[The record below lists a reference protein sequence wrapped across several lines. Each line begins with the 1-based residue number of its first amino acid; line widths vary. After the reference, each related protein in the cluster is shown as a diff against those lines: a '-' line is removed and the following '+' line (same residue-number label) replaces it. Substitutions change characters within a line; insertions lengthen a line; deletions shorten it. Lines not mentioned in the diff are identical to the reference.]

1 MLFRQHISAAA
12 LSALLLVSGCDTAK
26 DRAEAYFQS
35 GMEYLQAGDVERAL
49 VEFRNVFKLDG
60 SHREAR
66 VAYAETELKRG
77 NVREAYSQYL
87 RLIEQYPDD
96 VAGLKALAQ
105 MAAGN
110 AQWEDANSF
119 IASAL
124 ALTPDDV
131 ALQSLRIYTDYGVAV
146 ESNDAGAVVS
156 SVKAANDLRQKAPA
170 ELLLHKVIVDDLIRA
185 QSFEKALTELDAA
198 IKIAPTERLLYA
210 QRLSIFAALGDDA
223 AVETGLIDMVAK
235 FPDSPE
241 MHEALLRW
249 YLSRKD
255 YDKAEAYLR
264 AQAAIPTEETT
275 ALIELIRFLG
285 EFRGPDA
292 AIAELDKAIAAGK
305 SVPVFRS
312 ARAGFRFDRGD
323 REGAVAE
330 MEEILKTAEAGEETR
345 TIKIGLARMQLAV
358 GNSVAARALVEE
370 VLVED
375 SGQTEA
381 LKLKASWLIQD
392 DEVGDAVSILRD
404 AIDQNPRDA
413 GLMTLMAQAY
423 ERDGNREL
431 MREMLSQAVEASGRA
446 PAESLRYAQLLAS
459 ENNLIA
465 AEGIIIDSLRITP
478 GDTSLLVPL
487 GQIYVGLNDWS
498 RADAVA
504 KDLEALNDDRVKNDL
519 TAIRAAILEG
529 EKKTG
534 EAISYLEQA
543 ASAEGAQLD
552 AKMAVLRN
560 HLDNGRLTEA
570 SAFAAQMLAS
580 DPENLDLQY
589 INATV
594 QAMTGKVA
602 DSEVTYRAIL
612 AKDKTRATVWLSL
625 FRALSVDPARQ
636 DEAAK
641 LLDEALAAVP
651 DSGELRWAKAG
662 MLETSGDIDGAITLY
677 ESLYKENSANPI
689 VANNLASLLSN
700 YRKDS
705 DSLARAEVI
714 ARRLRGSDLPP
725 YQDTF
730 GWIAYQNNNFPE
742 ALAELEKAAVG
753 LPDDPTVQYHLAM
766 TYLALSRA
774 KDAAAQFTKV
784 IGMLP
789 ADDSREIA
797 VSTRSELEK
806 LKAAGVA
813 E

>member
-60 SHREAR
+60 SHRQAR
-66 VAYAETELKRG
+66 VAYAEAELKRG

>member
-60 SHREAR
+60 SHRQAR
-66 VAYAETELKRG
+66 VAYAEAELKRG

-292 AIAELDKAIAAGK
+292 AIAELDKAIAAGR

>member
-60 SHREAR
+60 SHRQAR

-119 IASAL
+119 ITSAL